1 MIRFFDLLFSLM
13 ALICLAPVFIVTVI
27 LLRVTGE
34 GEVFFLQE
42 RIGFKKSKFKVYK
55 FATMLKNSPNMGSG
69 TITSKNDPR
78 ILPVGKILRK
88 SKINEL
94 PQLLNVVFGQMS
106 LIGPRPH
113 ADRDLVGVDEAVL
126 NEVLSLR
133 PGLSGI
139 GSIVFRGEEKI
150 LQKFENPRPFYDG
163 VIAPYKAELE
173 LWYKNKEGLSLYL
186 KLIFLTLI
194 QIVISKKDLP
204 FMLFHDLPK
213 MPDELVI
220 HY

>member
-1 MIRFFDLLFSLM
+1 MTRFFDLLFSLI
-13 ALICLAPVFIVTVI
+13 ALTCLSPILAVTI
-27 LLRVTGE
+27 FLLRVTGE
-34 GEVFFLQE
+34 GEIFFLQE
-42 RIGFKKSKFKVYK
+42 RVGYKKSRFKVYK
-55 FATMLKNSPNMGSG
+55 FVTMLKNSPNIGSG

-113 ADRDLVGVDEAVL
+113 AERDLVGVDEAVL
-126 NEVLSLR
+126 NEVLNLR
-133 PGLSGI
+133 PGLSGV

-150 LQKFENPRPFYDG
+150 LQKFDNPRPFYDG

-173 LWYKNKEGLSLYL
+173 LWYKNKKSLSLYF
-186 KLIFLTLI
+186 KLIFLTII
-194 QIVISKKDLP
+194 QVVVSKRDLP
-204 FMLFHDLPK
+204 FLLFPDLPK
-213 MPDELVI
+213 MPDELLR